1 MHQKF
6 KLKNFN
12 DVRALLNQL
21 EQGPVETTGLWSY
34 FQILT
39 HCATAMENSML
50 GRRREMS
57 WWKRHVRGP
66 LFFRKISRDGFLPS
80 GIKGNPQI
88 AFDERIEGDEKAALT
103 KLLKTMEDFEKFEG
117 NLSDHILL
125 GNLTKKQWILFHSMH
140 LANHLGH
147 AQLKATNEKP

>member
-1 MHQKF
+1 MRQKL

-12 DVRALLNQL
+12 DIRGVLNKL
-21 EQGPVETTGLWSY
+21 EPGQVETTGLWSY
-34 FQILT
+34 YQILT
-39 HCATAMENSML
+39 HCATAMENSIL

-57 WWKRHVRGP
+57 WWKRHVKGP
-66 LFFRKISRDGFLPS
+66 LFFWKISRDGCLPS

-88 AFDERIEGDEKAALT
+88 AFDERIEGDEKAALAR
-103 KLLKTMEDFEKFEG
+103 LLKTMEDFERFEG

-125 GNLTKKQWILFHSMH
+125 GNLSRKQWMLFHSLH

-147 AQLKATNEKP
+147 AKPKENN